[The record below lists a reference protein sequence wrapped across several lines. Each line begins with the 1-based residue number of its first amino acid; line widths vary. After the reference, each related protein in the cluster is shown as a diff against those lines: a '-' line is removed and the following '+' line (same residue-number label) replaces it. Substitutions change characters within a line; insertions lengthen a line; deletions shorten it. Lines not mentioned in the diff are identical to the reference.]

1 VALALDSSAGV
12 RPAQMGSPI
21 PLARPPPS
29 MPATKSRHAGMM
41 RAGLA
46 PTSAM
51 SANATRSA
59 SPPRADRSSPILA
72 ALTTTSTGSP
82 AATPSR
88 MKGRVPVRKPTSPSY
103 RSASCRKVVAT

>member
-1 VALALDSSAGV
+1 
-12 RPAQMGSPI
+12 
-21 PLARPPPS
+21 
-29 MPATKSRHAGMM
+29 M

-51 SANATRSA
+51 SANATLSA
-59 SPPRADRSSPILA
+59 SPPRAARSSPILA
-72 ALTTTSTGSP
+72 ALTTTRTGSP

-103 RSASCRKVVAT
+103 RSASCRKVVPT

>member
-1 VALALDSSAGV
+1 
-12 RPAQMGSPI
+12 
-21 PLARPPPS
+21 
-29 MPATKSRHAGMM
+29 M

-51 SANATRSA
+51 SAKATRSA
-59 SPPRADRSSPILA
+59 APPRADRSSPILA

-88 MKGRVPVRKPTSPSY
+88 MKGRVPVRKPISPSY
-103 RSASCRKVVAT
+103 RRASCRKVVAT